1 MELKLDGLPGGVTEL
16 LELALTTQ
24 TKEMLASAEDP
35 ERIVEDVMEEV
46 SNGSVEKL
54 ETLIQR
60 RL

>member
-1 MELKLDGLPGGVTEL
+1 MELKFEGLPGGVTEL

-35 ERIVEDVMEEV
+35 EWIVEDVKEEV
-46 SNGSVEKL
+46 SNGSTEKL
-54 ETLIQR
+54 ETLFRR